1 MPCNPA
7 IIAHAQ
13 QRLGRKLKKKEIK
26 VLDEQADQLVTV
38 GQQRGLDNARI
49 MDDTLMYANR
59 VVDDLR
65 AKKANEGINVRKAKQ
80 AKHFIDTH
88 FRDRPDVGLEA
99 WVMGIQSGRVN
110 SRSSV
115 ARDINTRESAV
126 LQAFTADLAKAGDDV
141 LKALT
146 ANNPDMDILIAKA
159 MWELHSPNPN
169 TRGIPRQAVEA
180 ARIIDKHNEMLRT
193 EANDSGAWIGKER
206 GYLTRRGHDQIRIRQ
221 KKDAWF
227 KFMRQHLDMDKSLRM
242 TEQRNVDQAMETI
255 YAELASGQFINFKK
269 DTDSP
274 QGFTG
279 SGNIARG
286 MSQHRVFHFK
296 TPEAEM
302 MYMREFG
309 YRNLAGSVMQSMT
322 SMARDIA
329 ILKRLGTN
337 PEQTFKRVVDDLMR
351 DNKTNPD
358 MIDQISNI
366 RSEFD
371 KRYWPTMSGAS
382 GVVAPG
388 QGALRGAQ
396 IDHAVRSLN
405 RMSLLPFL
413 VPSQIPDIALRA
425 SALARQNRSFFG
437 GITEAING
445 VVSGVNPKLQSE
457 VLQHL
462 GVSVDGAIA
471 SLSNRWDAGD
481 HLPGRLSAME
491 QLMFKYTGAQPWTDR
506 MRTAGAVSDSHYL
519 ATQANKTFDRLDDDL
534 QRELSKN
541 GIDANMWNTH
551 VQSMIHRVDGV
562 AYLVPTQV
570 MGQPN
575 LDRVQRQERRAIRDA
590 FQGYFHDTATT
601 GVLTPDMKTRAALT
615 RGAQQGTL
623 ERVTLNQI
631 AALKA
636 FPISVL
642 QRVVGA
648 ELLGRT
654 TELPTGTGFSG
665 ALSSAKLAIKVL
677 ATNNSAR
684 IGMAKLMVAGTLLGY
699 AALYIKDLIKGR
711 TPRTFT
717 GDLAHD
723 SKLFLQAMA
732 QGGALGIYA
741 DFLQGDNLKNRFG
754 GGPITTMM
762 GPGADD
768 VGAMLNIIG
777 HVATGEP
784 DKVAD
789 DTARFIANNLPFVGT
804 GPGRTVMDYLFLN
817 EMMEYLNPGYMKRR
831 ETRLKKDMDQEY
843 NLGTFSEDFLQ

>member
-1 MPCNPA
+1 MACNPA
-7 IIAHAQ
+7 VIAHAEQ
-13 QRLGRKLKKKEIK
+13 KLRRKLKKNELKS
-26 VLDEQADQLVTV
+26 LDEQADQLALV
-38 GQQRGLDNARI
+38 GQQRGFDNARI
-49 MDDTLMYANR
+49 LDDTIMYANR
-59 VVDDLR
+59 IVDDLK
-65 AKKANEGINVRKAKQ
+65 AKKANEGINVRKAAQ
-80 AKHFIDTH
+80 AKHFIDTN
-88 FRDRPDVGLEA
+88 FNDRPDAGLEA
-99 WVMGIQSGRVN
+99 WVMGIQSGRAG

-115 ARDINTRESAV
+115 ARDISTRESSV

-146 ANNPDMDILIAKA
+146 ANDPDMDILIAKA

-169 TRGIPRQAVEA
+169 LRGIPRQAVEA
-180 ARIIDKHNEMLRT
+180 ARVIDKHNEMLRT
-193 EANDSGAWIGKER
+193 EANDAGAWIGKER

-221 KKDAWF
+221 GKDAWF
-227 KFMRQHLDMDKSLRM
+227 NFMRNHLDTDKSLRM
-242 TEQRNVDQAMETI
+242 TEQRNVDEAMETI

-269 DTDSP
+269 ETDGP

-279 SGNIARG
+279 SGNVARG

-302 MYMREFG
+302 MYQREFG
-309 YRNLAGSVMQSMT
+309 YRNLAGSVMQNMT

-329 ILKRLGTN
+329 IMKRMGTN
-337 PEQTFKRVVDDLMR
+337 PEATFKRVVDDLMK
-351 DNKTNPD
+351 DNKTNPE
-358 MIDQISNI
+358 MLDQIANI
-366 RSEFD
+366 RNEFE

-388 QGALRGAQ
+388 QNALRGAQ
-396 IDHAVRSLN
+396 IDHVVRSLN

-425 SALARQNRSFFG
+425 STVARQNRSFFG
-437 GITEAING
+437 GMTEAIDGIVNG
-445 VVSGVNPKLQSE
+445 VSPRLQGE

-506 MRTAGAVSDSHYL
+506 MRTAGAMSDSHYL
-519 ATQANKTFDRLDDDL
+519 ATQANKTFNRLDDEL

-541 GIDANMWNTH
+541 GIDAGMWDAHVNTMVH
-551 VQSMIHRVDGV
+551 TVDGV
-562 AYLVPTQV
+562 PYLVPTRV
-570 MGQPN
+570 TDQPN

-601 GVLTPDMKTRAALT
+601 GVLTPDMKTTAALT

-623 ERVTLNQI
+623 ERISLNQI

-636 FPISVL
+636 FPIAVL

-665 ALSSAKLAIKVL
+665 AASSAKLAMKVL
-677 ATNNSAR
+677 VTNNSAR
-684 IGMAKLMVAGTLLGY
+684 IGMAKLIVAGTLLGY
-699 AALYIKDLIKGR
+699 VALYIKDLIKGR

-717 GDLAHD
+717 GDVAHD

-741 DFLQGDNLKNRFG
+741 DFMQGDNLKNRFG
-754 GGPITTMM
+754 GGPITTML

-768 VGAMLNIIG
+768 IGAMLNIIG
-777 HVATGEP
+777 HVSTGEA

-789 DTARFIANNLPFVGT
+789 DTARFIASNLPFVGT
-804 GPGRTVMDYLFLN
+804 GPGRTAMDYLILN

-831 ETRLKKDMDQEY
+831 DNRLKKDMDQQY